1 MCHASPCNGVNLS
14 VPIYERYYKKGRMLP
29 DGLNHIDSW
38 LTKDGTLCF
47 QLMETER
54 YELFEQWTRKWAD
67 LTHFEIIDIGEKPEK
82 GSDG

>member
-1 MCHASPCNGVNLS
+1 
-14 VPIYERYYKKGRMLP
+14 MLP
-29 DGLNHIDSW
+29 DGLNYIDSW

-54 YELFEQWTRKWAD
+54 YELFEQWTKKWDD